1 MVPSDRAVRLGT
13 FGFAILFG
21 LVVVLGYIPGFNA
34 PMHQHHAGGDPGEH
48 MLLGRYA
55 ISLLD
60 DVTHGLT
67 ALLLFGAALHSARAS
82 RIALAVF
89 GSYYAVDAA
98 IHIITGVLQRDAI
111 GSNLALN
118 LPHVVL
124 SSAMLWLAHS
134 RARTAEL
141 RVATP

>member
-1 MVPSDRAVRLGT
+1 MVPSDRGVRLGA

-21 LVVVLGYIPGFNA
+21 FVVVLGYIPGLNA
-34 PMHQHHAGGDPGEH
+34 PMHQHHAGADPGEH
-48 MLLGRYA
+48 MLLGQYA

-67 ALLLFGAALHSARAS
+67 ALLLLAASLHSARVS

-98 IHIITGVLQRDAI
+98 IYLITGLLQGDPI

-124 SSAMLWLAHS
+124 SSVMLWLAYS

-141 RVATP
+141 KVGNR

>member
-1 MVPSDRAVRLGT
+1 VVPSDRAVRLGT

-98 IHIITGVLQRDAI
+98 IYIITGVLQRDPI

-124 SSAMLWLAHS
+124 SSAMLWLAYS

>member
-21 LVVVLGYIPGFNA
+21 LVVVLGYIPGLNA
-34 PMHQHHAGGDPGEH
+34 PMHQHHAGADPGEH

-55 ISLLD
+55 ISVLD

-67 ALLLFGAALHSARAS
+67 ALLLFGAALHSARVS

-98 IHIITGVLQRDAI
+98 IYIITGLLQRDPI

-124 SSAMLWLAHS
+124 SSVMLWLAYS
-134 RARTAEL
+134 RGRTAEL
-141 RVATP
+141 RVATT